1 VRDEWRSP
9 LEDLGF
15 EDPIAETIRK
25 MRRKAGRSRKKHAG
39 CCE

>member
-15 EDPIAETIRK
+15 EDPIAETIRGIK
-25 MRRKAGRSRKKHAG
+25 RKVERGKKR
-39 CCE
+39 CCG